1 MSSSAVADRYAR
13 AVLELASEVNQ
24 VQSVA
29 QQLRRVADVYLS
41 SAELRAVMSDPTL
54 DEGKRTNVV
63 HAIGERLAIGTLVQ
77 NTLGVLVARGRIN
90 ALAEIADRLLQLS
103 DDQSGTVKATVASAQ
118 PLNDAQF
125 EAIKHELERLTGC
138 KVAVERQQ
146 DPSLLA
152 GVVARIGDHV
162 IDASLR
168 GRFAEIEQKLLENPT

>member
-13 AVLELASEVNQ
+13 SVLELATESNQ

-29 QQLRRVADVYLS
+29 QQLRRVADAYLS
-41 SAELRAVMSDPTL
+41 SAELRAVMGDPTL
-54 DEGKRTNVV
+54 DEGKRTRVV
-63 HAIGERLAIGTLVQ
+63 HAIGERLAIGPLVQ
-77 NTLGVLVARGRIN
+77 NALGVLVVRGRIN
-90 ALAEIADRLLQLS
+90 ALPEIADRLLQLA
-103 DDQSGTVKATVASAQ
+103 DDQSGIVKATVASAQ

-138 KVAVERQQ
+138 KVAVERKQ

-168 GRFAEIEQKLLENPT
+168 GRFAELGQKLLENPA